1 MKKIYLV
8 LLTTMLLAIGTVN
21 SMAKSFIGDRTD
33 FRDETIYFMITTR
46 FYDGDKT
53 NNTQC
58 WDNQSANTGDPAWR
72 GDFKGI
78 IEKLDYIKALGF
90 TTIWITPVV
99 ENASGYDYH
108 GYHALNFS
116 KVDKRYESGDVSFQ
130 TLIDAVH
137 AKGMKLILD
146 IVLNHT
152 GNFGEENLC
161 KEFTRNW
168 NADQADL
175 TKCMIPNTDVLGS
188 DYNSLKSGDQYARRL
203 AMMKNT
209 DNINH
214 DIKNYWHH
222 FGNFNWDNET
232 RWYAQIAG
240 DCVDLNTE
248 NPRTYKYVRE
258 CYASF
263 IKMGVDGFRID
274 TSGHIARVTFNNAFI
289 PYFEQVANSSE
300 AIAKRGNTPFYMF
313 GEVCARFGGV
323 VYRDQTAMSP
333 FFYTWAG
340 KNYGWTEDETEWDT
354 EVKTSEGLD
363 FSQTN
368 LKACEKEYADYS
380 GQPGSEFSSTNAF
393 LSGNSYHAPNYAHAS
408 GFNVIDFPMHYNFTN
423 AGSAVNIAKSGDQ
436 LYNDATWNVVYVDS
450 HDYSPQPNDGIRFN
464 GGTSLWAE
472 NLSMMFTFRGIPC
485 IYYGSEI
492 EFRAG
497 KKIDNGPNGSL
508 SDTGRAYYG
517 GYITGDVNASDFGEY
532 TASGNVAA
540 TLDKDLAQHLVR
552 LNKIRAAVPALRKGQ
567 YSWDRCNSNGGYAFK
582 RRYTDSSTDS
592 YALIALNAGATF
604 SGVLNGTYTDV
615 VTGNKVTVGNGILTT
630 DNFSGQGNMRIY
642 VLNGPGKI
650 GEDGKFIYSSSSVS
664 REGRDIYDGLQEAKV
679 DEVVPV
685 VSDTLNVYAP
695 SVATKEVSVFYEA
708 NKDVKNVTVW
718 AWNDKEN
725 FTGSKWPGQNMT
737 VMGYNKDKTKIIFK
751 WTYSG
756 VYTDNPTKIIFS
768 DAGQNQ
774 TVDLVYNNNGYYV
787 NGVFSKT
794 IGTTDSTMIKK
805 DTVIGKPD
813 SIIIIKK
820 NETCEGWP
828 AQYSGVMLQSFYWD
842 GYNAT
847 SWNTLTSRATELS
860 KNFDII
866 WVPNSGYC
874 NSTTNQMGYMPSY
887 YFNETSSFGNEAEL
901 RNMIKTYK
909 NNGTG
914 IIEDVVIN
922 HKNGVLNWCDFATE
936 TWNGNTL
943 KWSLADICCTD
954 EAKSAG
960 YNVSGAVDTGDDFNG
975 CRDLDHTSANVQKNI
990 KTYLD
995 YLLYDLGYTGFR
1007 YDMVKGYGAQY
1018 TKMYNESARPKY
1030 SVGEYWDGSYNNVA
1044 NWIKSTG
1051 YMSAAFDFPLKYIIN
1066 DAFGN
1071 DNWGALASKGLAG
1084 DPNIN
1089 RYAVTFVDNH
1099 DTSRDNNKL
1108 SNNIL
1113 AANAF
1118 ILAMPG
1124 TPCIWLPHYDANKT
1138 EMDKMI
1144 KARHDA
1150 GLTNQSQ
1157 IISSGAQGGGYV
1169 MKVKGTK
1176 ADVMIISG
1184 YVSGADTNGFKLV
1197 SSGQNYAY
1205 YISDTTHV
1213 VTSGLK
1219 IYVEASSAP
1228 NLYVWNDSQ
1237 QPLNGSWP
1245 GTKMTT
1251 TTTLSGTTWYVASFD
1266 ASAINIIL
1274 NNGSSQTKDITG
1286 ITKDT
1291 FFSYDGNS
1299 TYSVVD
1305 TATIVHTDGIY
1316 AYFEAPSNWS
1326 NVNVWAWSGSV
1337 NYYSSWPG
1345 KAIYK
1350 VATATNGNAV
1360 YKWTYDGTITKT
1372 PEYVIFNNGSQQ
1384 TANLLFTNGGYYTYN
1399 GYQYQT
1405 AKLAITGINYLTP
1418 VSTNSLVKVYS
1429 INGQLLKTGY
1439 LDSVMKTLDK
1449 GFYIVNGK
1457 KIMIE

>member
-8 LLTTMLLAIGTVN
+8 LLIAMLLVTGVAK
-21 SMAKSFIGDRTD
+21 SSAKSFIGNRTD

-46 FYDGDKT
+46 FYDGDK
-53 NNTQC
+53 NNDTQC
-58 WDNQSANTGDPAWR
+58 WDNQTANAGDPAWR

-90 TTIWITPVV
+90 TAIWITPVV

-108 GYHALNFS
+108 GYHARNFS
-116 KVDKRYESGDVSFQ
+116 KVDKRYESSDVSFQ

-168 NADQADL
+168 DVDQSNME
-175 TKCMIPNTDVLGS
+175 KCMSPNTDVLGN
-188 DYNSLKSGDQYARRL
+188 DYNTLKPGDQYARRL

-209 DNINH
+209 DNKNH
-214 DIKNYWHH
+214 DTKNYWHH

-289 PYFEQVANSSE
+289 PYFEEVANSNE
-300 AIAKRGNTPFYMF
+300 AKSKRGNTPFYMF
-313 GEVCARFGGV
+313 GEVCARYGGV

-340 KNYGWTEDETEWDT
+340 KSYGWTEDESEWNA
-354 EVKTSEGLD
+354 EVKPSEGLD
-363 FSQTN
+363 FPQTN

-380 GQPGSEFSSTNAF
+380 GQPSSEFSSSNAF
-393 LSGNSYHAPNYAHAS
+393 LSGNNYHTPNYSKAS
-408 GFNVIDFPMHYNFTN
+408 GFNVIDFPMHYNFSN

-464 GGTSLWAE
+464 GGTSQWAE
-472 NLSMMFTFRGIPC
+472 NLSLMFTFRGIPC

-497 KKIDNGPNGSL
+497 KKIDNGPNGPL

-517 GYITGDVNASDFGEY
+517 GYITGDVNATDFGEY

-540 TLDKDLAQHLVR
+540 TLDKDLAQHIVR

-567 YSWDRCNSNGGYAFK
+567 YSWDGCSSNGGNAFK

-604 SGVLNGTYTDV
+604 NGVLNGKYTDV
-615 VTGNKVTVGNGILTT
+615 VTGNSITVSNGTLKTE
-630 DNFSGQGNMRIY
+630 NFSGQGNMRIY

-650 GEDGKFIYSSSSVS
+650 GEDGKFIYSASSVS
-664 REGRDIYDGLQEAKV
+664 KEGKESYDGLQEAKE
-679 DEVVPV
+679 DEKPIVPDV
-685 VSDTLNVYAP
+685 DTLKVYTP
-695 SVATKEVSVFYEA
+695 SVADKEVSVFYETA
-708 NKDVKNVTVW
+708 KSAKNVTVW

-725 FTGSKWPGQNMT
+725 FSGSKWPGQNMT
-737 VMGYNKDKTKIIFK
+737 AMGYNQDKTKKIFK

-756 VYTDNPTKIIFS
+756 TYSDKPTKIIFS

-774 TVDLVYNNNGYYV
+774 SADLVYSDHGYYV

-794 IGTTDSTMIKK
+794 IGATDTTI
-805 DTVIGKPD
+805 VVKPD
-813 SIIIIKK
+813 TTTTITI
-820 NETCEGWP
+820 NRNATCEGWP
-828 AQYSGVMLQSFYWD
+828 ANYSGVMLQSFYWD

-847 SWNTLTSRATELS
+847 SWKTLTSRADELS
-860 KNFDII
+860 KDFDII

-874 NSTTNQMGYMPSY
+874 NSTKNQMGYMPSY

-901 RNMIKTYK
+901 RSMIKTYK
-909 NNGTG
+909 TKNTG

-922 HKNGVLNWCDFATE
+922 HKNGVKNWCDFATE

-943 KWSLADICCTD
+943 TWNLSDICSTD
-954 EAKSAG
+954 EAKNAG
-960 YNVSGAVDTGDDFNG
+960 YNVSGAADTGDDFNG

-995 YLLYDLGYTGFR
+995 YLLYDLGYVGFR

-1018 TKMYNESARPKY
+1018 TKMYNESARPKF

-1044 NWIKSTG
+1044 NWIKSTD
-1051 YMSAAFDFPLKYIIN
+1051 YKSAAFDFPLKYIIN

-1071 DNWGALASKGLAG
+1071 GNWGALSNKGLAG

-1118 ILAMPG
+1118 ILALPG

-1138 EMDKMI
+1138 EMDKII
-1144 KARHDA
+1144 KARKEA
-1150 GLTNQSQ
+1150 GINNQSK
-1157 IISSGAQGGGYV
+1157 ILSSGTQGSGYV
-1169 MKVKGTK
+1169 MKVEGTK
-1176 ADVMIISG
+1176 AKVMLICG
-1184 YVSGADTNGFKLV
+1184 YVSGADTNGFSLI

-1205 YISDTTHV
+1205 YISSTDTV
-1213 VTSGLK
+1213 KPKPVTSGIK
-1219 IYVEASSAP
+1219 IYVKASSAP
-1228 NLYVWNDSQ
+1228 NLYVWNDSK
-1237 QPLNGSWP
+1237 QPLNGTWP

-1251 TTTLSGTTWYVASFD
+1251 TTTINSTNWYVTSID
-1266 ASAINIIL
+1266 ASSINIIL
-1274 NNGSSQTKDITG
+1274 NNGSKQTKDITG

-1299 TYSVVD
+1299 TYSIVD
-1305 TATIVHTDGIY
+1305 TTTVTHTDGIY
-1316 AYFEAPSNWS
+1316 AYFEAPSNWN

-1345 KAIYK
+1345 KAISK
-1350 VATATNGNAV
+1350 VATADNGNAV
-1360 YKWTYDGTITKT
+1360 YKWTYEGTITKA

-1384 TANLLFTNGGYYTYN
+1384 TGNLTFTNGGYYTYS
-1399 GYQYQT
+1399 GYLHQA
-1405 AKLAITGINYLTP
+1405 AKLTSTGIDEF
-1418 VSTNSLVKVYS
+1418 NSDDDSVVKVYS
-1429 INGQLLKTGY
+1429 INGQLLKTGKKQN
-1439 LDSVMKTLDK
+1439 VIKTLGK
-1449 GFYIVNGK
+1449 GLYIMDGR
-1457 KIMIE
+1457 KIVIE